1 MRNQWRLAVFWKL
14 LKKKFVKLE
23 QIQSQKTQKTG
34 VKILKQLFASGSG
47 NIHLDFVPMK
57 IDCLYELFVTHL
69 GCSLFKPKRMVTI
82 SNYIVDDSNHCSF
95 TCLKCRGLTRASNI
109 FNDFEL
115 RLLFSRGL
123 TRTFQVVFLCF
134 FLLYIFKR
142 LIVLYLKV
150 SKFYLFFAGL
160 YKKLKKTTIVL
171 P

>member
-1 MRNQWRLAVFWKL
+1 
-14 LKKKFVKLE
+14 
-23 QIQSQKTQKTG
+23 
-34 VKILKQLFASGSG
+34 
-47 NIHLDFVPMK
+47 MK

-115 RLLFSRGL
+115 SLLFSRGM

-160 YKKLKKTTIVL
+160 YKKFKKTTIVL